1 MDENQIGPNMHT
13 TPMQRY
19 VRDGPYPSGKAVPC
33 NLKVL
38 GSNPSGVNLQDHRQ
52 DQGYH
57 GKVIFLLFFCF
68 DFILFVWDPRE
79 CTISA
84 HLWASQKAGF
94 RHPILILSPLVM

>member
-1 MDENQIGPNMHT
+1 M
-13 TPMQRY
+13 
-19 VRDGPYPSGKAVPC
+19 GKLFFC
-33 NLKVL
+33 
-38 GSNPSGVNLQDHRQ
+38 
-52 DQGYH
+52 
-57 GKVIFLLFFCF
+57 FFFCF

>member
-13 TPMQRY
+13 TPVQRY

-57 GKVIFLLFFCF
+57 GKVFFLLFFVLT
-68 DFILFVWDPRE
+68 LFSLLGTPENARFLPT
-79 CTISA
+79 C
-84 HLWASQKAGF
+84 G
-94 RHPILILSPLVM
+94 PP

>member
-38 GSNPSGVNLQDHRQ
+38 GSNPSGVNLQYHRQ

-57 GKVIFLLFFCF
+57 GKVIFLLFFVLTLSS
-68 DFILFVWDPRE
+68 LFGTPENARFLPTCGPPRRQGLG
-79 CTISA
+79 I
-84 HLWASQKAGF
+84 QF
-94 RHPILILSPLVM
+94 